1 MKFLADM
8 GISPKTVAHLQALGH
23 DAAHLHEQGLG
34 RLPDADILE
43 KAKREG
49 RVLLTHDLDFGGL
62 MAASGANLPSVVIFR
77 LRNMRPESVNRY
89 LDEVV
94 TLHQEALEK
103 GAIVSV
109 LETQIRLRTLPLM
122 AKK

>member
-1 MKFLADM
+1 M
-8 GISPKTVAHLQALGH
+8 
-23 DAAHLHEQGLG
+23 
-34 RLPDADILE
+34 PDADILE